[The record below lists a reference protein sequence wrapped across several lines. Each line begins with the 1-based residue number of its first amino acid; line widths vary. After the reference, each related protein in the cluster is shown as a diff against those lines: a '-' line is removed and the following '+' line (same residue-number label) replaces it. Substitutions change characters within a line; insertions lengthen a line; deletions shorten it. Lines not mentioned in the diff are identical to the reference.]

1 MSKAKDLTDKNIA
14 NLKPKNERYEVK
26 DGHGLFIRVS
36 PTGNKTWVF
45 RYRFGDDLKPR
56 RMTLGTYPRM
66 TLASAREVHARA
78 MQDLQKGI
86 DPGAMKQEEK
96 AKRKEEPTFKEL
108 LEEFWITELSKAP
121 SGKARRSLI
130 EKDALPAWASRKVKF
145 IKRRDAVILLDG
157 VRDRAPITANR
168 LQSVLVRMFNFA
180 SERGIID
187 FPLLAGLKR
196 EKEKSRARVLT
207 DAEIKK
213 LWQGLDLE
221 NKAIDIYAPSKLAL
235 KMILL
240 SGQRPGEVCGMAFD
254 ELSEDRWT
262 IPESRTKN
270 GEVQEVPLT
279 AMMKE
284 IIEQARV
291 YAGESRFVFT
301 SPRSPLYNFKKPK
314 IAKPKEVDLPLSR
327 LALSRALQR
336 HCADMEIENPF
347 TPHDLRRTLRTR
359 LAELGVS
366 DIVAERVLGH
376 KLQGML
382 AIYNRHDYAVEKRQA
397 LERWENRLREI
408 LEMPDEKQNVIPF
421 EVRHD

>member
-1 MSKAKDLTDKNIA
+1 MSNARYLSDKKIE
-14 NLKPKNERYEVK
+14 NLKPRNARYEVM
-26 DGHGLFIRVS
+26 DGHGLFVRVS

-78 MQDLQKGI
+78 MQAIAKGI
-86 DPGAMKQEEK
+86 DPAAAEQAEK
-96 AKRKEEPTFKEL
+96 AKRKAEPTFKEL

-121 SGKARRSLI
+121 SGKARRKLV
-130 EKDALPAWASRKVKF
+130 EKDALPAWASRKVTS
-145 IKRRDAVILLDG
+145 IKRRDAVILIDG
-157 VRDRAPITANR
+157 VRDRAQITANR

-180 SERGIID
+180 SERGIIE
-187 FPLLAGLKR
+187 FSPLAGMR
-196 EKEKSRARVLT
+196 RGKEKARARVLT

-213 LWQGLDLE
+213 LWMSLSLE

-240 SGQRPGEVCGMAFD
+240 SGQRPGEVCGMAWD
-254 ELSEDRWT
+254 EITDEKWT
-262 IPESRTKN
+262 IPEARTKN

-279 AMMKE
+279 AMMQE
-284 IIEQARV
+284 IIEQARA
-291 YAGESRFVFT
+291 YAGESRYVFT

-314 IAKPKEVDLPLSR
+314 IAKPKESDLPLSR

-336 HCADMEIENPF
+336 HLADMGIENPF

-359 LAELGVS
+359 LAELGIT

-376 KLQGML
+376 KLQGVL
-382 AIYNRHDYAVEKRQA
+382 AVYNRHDYFIEKRQA
-397 LERWENRLREI
+397 LDRWEARLRDI

-421 EVRHD
+421 EVRNG

>member
-1 MSKAKDLTDKNIA
+1 
-14 NLKPKNERYEVK
+14 
-26 DGHGLFIRVS
+26 
-36 PTGNKTWVF
+36 
-45 RYRFGDDLKPR
+45 
-56 RMTLGTYPRM
+56 M

-78 MQDLQKGI
+78 MQALAKGI
-86 DPGAMKQEEK
+86 DPGAMEQEEK

-108 LEEFWITELSKAP
+108 LEEFWITELSKTP

-279 AMMKE
+279 AMMQE
-284 IIEQARV
+284 IIERARV

-336 HCADMEIENPF
+336 HCVDMEIENPF

-397 LERWENRLREI
+397 LERWEARLREI

-421 EVRHD
+421 EVNHA

>member
-1 MSKAKDLTDKNIA
+1 MSKKSYLTDKQIA
-14 NLKPKNERYEVK
+14 NLKPKYERYEVM
-26 DGHGLFIRVS
+26 DGHGLFVRVS
-36 PTGNKTWVF
+36 HTGNKTWVF
-45 RYRFGDDLKPR
+45 RYRFGDDLKPK

-78 MQDLQKGI
+78 MQDLEKGI
-86 DPGAMKQEEK
+86 DPGAVKQEEK
-96 AKRKEEPTFKEL
+96 KKRKAEPTFKDL
-108 LEEFWITELSKAP
+108 LEEFWITELSKTP
-121 SGKARRSLI
+121 SGKARRKLV
-130 EKDALPAWASRKVKF
+130 ERDALPAWESRKVTS

-180 SERGIID
+180 SERGIIE
-187 FPLLAGLKR
+187 FSPLAGMRR
-196 EKEKSRARVLT
+196 EKEKARARVLT
-207 DAEIKK
+207 DKEIKK
-213 LWQGLDLE
+213 LWSALDLE
-221 NKAIDIYAPSKLAL
+221 NKLNDIYAPTKLAL

-240 SGQRPGEVCGMAFD
+240 SGQRPGEVCGMALD
-254 ELSEDRWT
+254 EITDEKWT

-279 AMMKE
+279 PMIQE
-284 IIEQARV
+284 IIDQARV
-291 YAGESRFVFT
+291 YSGQSRYVFT
-301 SPRSPLYNFKKPK
+301 SPRSPLYNFKKPEK
-314 IAKPKEVDLPLSR
+314 AKPKEEDLPLSR

-336 HCADMEIENPF
+336 NCGDMGIENPF

-382 AIYNRHDYAVEKRQA
+382 AIYNRHDYFVEKRQA
-397 LERWENRLREI
+397 LERWEARLREI

-421 EVRHD
+421 EVQNG